1 MNCLRFLGMSD
12 FREIDAMTLY
22 EYDLRMRAHRLR
34 GIDKEYE
41 VHLQAW
47 ANHTV
52 QATRRQ
58 GKDKVVPIY
67 KTFKQFFDYEKYVKE
82 ATGVSKSRVQEE
94 RLRKV
99 ALRVQEYERRRLAD
113 GEL

>member
-1 MNCLRFLGMSD
+1 
-12 FREIDAMTLY
+12 
-22 EYDLRMRAHRLR
+22 MRAHRLQ

-47 ANHTV
+47 ANYTV

-82 ATGVSKSRVQEE
+82 AMGVSKSRVQEE